1 MCKNIKD
8 ILLSY
13 DGNERI
19 DKQETIE
26 WFNKRLEKFLSYYS
40 LDYKNNDIEDI
51 IDYIEDR
58 VYIHI
63 TPLSGDNFSKDFY
76 YFNVI
81 TEIPDCLNILIK
93 NYLLHNMYN

>member
-13 DGNERI
+13 DGKERS
-19 DKQETIE
+19 DKQEIIE
-26 WFNKRLEKFLSYYS
+26 WFNKKLEKYLSNYS

-51 IDYIEDR
+51 IDYIEDN

-63 TPLSGDNFSKDFY
+63 APLPDDNFSKDFY

-81 TEIPDCLNILIK
+81 TEKPDYLNILIK
-93 NYLLHNMYN
+93 NYLLQNMYN